1 VRPDAFARWREGD
14 RVRDIFLEYDT
25 GTEPLDRVAAKLAGY
40 DDLAEATRIWTPT
53 LFWLP
58 SAAREANLRAALHT
72 NHEAV
77 AVATG
82 HPVADRDPAEEV
94 WLPLRQR
101 GPRRRLLDLGDRVP
115 LRPEVIDGRAA
126 W

>member
-14 RVRDIFLEYDT
+14 RAREFLLEYDT
-25 GTEPLDRVAAKLAGY
+25 GTETLDRVAAKLAGFH
-40 DDLAEATRIWTPT
+40 DLAEATRIWTPT

-58 SAAREANLRAALHT
+58 GPAREANLRTALDSTH
-72 NHEAV
+72 HAV

-82 HPVADRDPAEEV
+82 HPVADRNPAEAV
-94 WLPLRQR
+94 WLPLGQR
-101 GPRRRLLDLGDRVP
+101 GPRQRLIDLADPLP
-115 LRPEVIDGRAA
+115 LRPEVTDGKAA